1 MSRWHIALLV
11 GGLFV
16 AVTLVVQAQSGV
28 PSEVAAYRT
37 FTKMN
42 AAALTDPTNPRASP
56 KNTFV
61 NLSQDQ
67 LRAIVGTGGR
77 ARQPFPDG
85 TVIVRESV
93 HPTEGWV
100 QVLFV
105 MRKDSKAAATKGWV
119 FNGFSRQ
126 AADKPFTP
134 IEIANPL
141 TRCFFCHTQMNASDF
156 VFTPFV
162 NRPDPMPDRIPD
174 RSSHVEILNYQFAP
188 RDLRVKVGSTIVW
201 ANFDSV
207 PHDIKATDKSFE
219 SGNLPIQGRYFLT
232 VTKPGST
239 EYFCAIHLEMRGRII
254 VEQ

>member
-1 MSRWHIALLV
+1 MSRWLIALLV
-11 GGLFV
+11 GGLLV
-16 AVTLVVQAQSGV
+16 AFTLVAQAQFGV
-28 PSEVAAYRT
+28 PSEIAVYRT

-42 AAALTDPTNPRASP
+42 AAALIDPTNPRASP
-56 KNTFV
+56 KNTFI

-67 LRAIVGTGGR
+67 LRTIVGTGGR

-85 TVIVRESV
+85 TIIVRESV
-93 HPTEGWV
+93 HPTDGWV

-105 MRKDSKAAATKGWV
+105 MQKDSKVAATKGWV
-119 FNGFSRQ
+119 FRGFTRQ
-126 AADKPFTP
+126 AADKPFAP
-134 IEIANPL
+134 IEIANPV
-141 TRCFFCHTQMNASDF
+141 TRCFFCHTQMKASDF

-162 NRPDPMPDRIPD
+162 NRPDPMAARAPDRPG
-174 RSSHVEILNYQFAP
+174 HVEILNYQFAP

-201 ANFDSV
+201 ANYDSV

-232 VTKPGST
+232 VTKPGTT

-254 VEQ
+254 VEP